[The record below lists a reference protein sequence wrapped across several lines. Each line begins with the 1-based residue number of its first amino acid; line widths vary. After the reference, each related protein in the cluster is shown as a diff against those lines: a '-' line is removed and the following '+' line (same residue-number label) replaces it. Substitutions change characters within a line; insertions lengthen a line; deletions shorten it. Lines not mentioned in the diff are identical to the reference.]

1 MAELTIEQD
10 VVRGNGI
17 VLLLLTGYID
27 AHTFE
32 MLEETIVQVFSN
44 EQYQIIFDLRNLDYI
59 SSAGV
64 GVIIAAA
71 HQARLNHGQVVLLCP
86 SQDVREVL
94 EMLGVAEF
102 AAISNGFVEALA
114 LFQ

>member
-10 VVRGNGI
+10 VVKGNGI

-32 MLEETIVQVFSN
+32 ALEEAIVQLFSN
-44 EQYQIIFDLRNLDYI
+44 EQYRIIFDLRNLDYI

-71 HQARLNHGQVVLLCP
+71 HQARLNHGQIVLLCP
-86 SQDVREVL
+86 SQDVRDVL

-102 AAISNGFVEALA
+102 ATVANGFMEALTS
-114 LFQ
+114 FQ